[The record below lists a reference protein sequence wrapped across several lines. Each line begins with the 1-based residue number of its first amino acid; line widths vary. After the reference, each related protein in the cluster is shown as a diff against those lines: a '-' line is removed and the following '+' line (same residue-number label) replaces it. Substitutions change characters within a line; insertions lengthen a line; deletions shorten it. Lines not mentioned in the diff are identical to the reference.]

1 LSDEK
6 AMEGF
11 VMSLMTWKE
20 EYSVGL
26 SDIDKQHMKL
36 IEMVN
41 EVHEAMAV
49 GKSKDVLDQVFR
61 ELVDYTKTHFT
72 YEENLLIKMGYPGVS
87 VHKAM
92 HAELVGKVFN
102 YKQRIDKG
110 ELGVSIDV
118 MKFLRNWLN
127 DHILIEDKKYGRFYS
142 EKNMKAAG

>member
-1 LSDEK
+1 
-6 AMEGF
+6 
-11 VMSLMTWKE
+11 MSLMAWKE

-26 SDIDKQHMKL
+26 KDIDKQHMKL

-49 GKSKDVLDQVFR
+49 GKSKEVLDQVFK
-61 ELVDYTKTHFT
+61 ELVDYTRTHFT
-72 YEENLLIKMGYPGVS
+72 YEENFLAKIGYPGANA
-87 VHKAM
+87 HKGM
-92 HAELVGKVFN
+92 HAELVGKVFS

-110 ELGVSIDV
+110 ELGVSIDI

-142 EKNMKAAG
+142 EKNMKAAS

>member
-1 LSDEK
+1 
-6 AMEGF
+6 MEGF
-11 VMSLMTWKE
+11 GMSLMVWKE

-26 SDIDKQHMKL
+26 KDIDKQHMKL

-49 GKSKDVLDQVFR
+49 GKSKDVLDQVFE

-72 YEENLLIKMGYPGVS
+72 YEENLLIKIGYPGAS
-87 VHKAM
+87 AHKGM
-92 HAELVGKVFN
+92 HAELVGKVFS

-110 ELGVSIDV
+110 ELGVSIDI

-142 EKNMKAAG
+142 EKNMKAAS

>member
-1 LSDEK
+1 
-6 AMEGF
+6 
-11 VMSLMTWKE
+11 MSLMVWKE

-26 SDIDKQHMKL
+26 KDIDKQHMKL

-49 GKSKDVLDQVFR
+49 GKSKDVLDQVFE

-72 YEENLLIKMGYPGVS
+72 YEENLLIKIGYPGAS
-87 VHKAM
+87 AHKGM
-92 HAELVGKVFN
+92 HAELVGKVFS

-110 ELGVSIDV
+110 ELGVSIDI

-142 EKNMKAAG
+142 EKNMKAAS